1 MQVTISLIILR
12 VHNHP
17 TDRAGRTQTHIM
29 VNIVMLCRLMSLA
42 QPLLKGISEISEILF
57 LRSLRYYLWD
67 LWDNIS
73 LLQLELWLFF
83 SLDGIHIGY
92 LADEG
97 CLFRYPFCRSYYM
110 KSVFVICGCQFSSS
124 LVQSRRNMFWDSY
137 AMTLDLNWKV
147 KKYLQ
152 KYLDNIK
159 YFWGSRTVLNS
170 EYDVKSFL
178 LQKYLGR
185 LK

>member
-1 MQVTISLIILR
+1 MHTRLGGHEVHIVGDFLHRKRRNASWLTLLPITAPTTRSNRKNEDAGNNISNQSESPKSPHWQSL
-12 VHNHP
+12 
-17 TDRAGRTQTHIM
+17 ARTHSHIM

-97 CLFRYPFCRSYYM
+97 CLFS
-110 KSVFVICGCQFSSS
+110 IS
-124 LVQSRRNMFWDSY
+124 L
-137 AMTLDLNWKV
+137 L
-147 KKYLQ
+147 
-152 KYLDNIK
+152 
-159 YFWGSRTVLNS
+159 
-170 EYDVKSFL
+170 
-178 LQKYLGR
+178 
-185 LK
+185 